1 MNYYLDPNTQEVYAY
16 EPEVIAE
23 ESPSWQEQFVL
34 LDDKGLAKIRAA
46 QALANAPTPEQIL
59 VGATAQRDNLLAIA
73 AIRIAPLQD
82 TVDLGNAT
90 AADEASL
97 KKWKQYRIAVNR
109 VSEQAKYPK
118 TINWPVPPAE

>member
-1 MNYYLDPNTQEVYAY
+1 MNYYLDPKTQEVYAY

-34 LDDKGLAKIRAA
+34 LDDKGLAEIRAA
-46 QALANAPTPEQIL
+46 QALANAPTSEQML
-59 VGATAQRDNLLAIA
+59 AGANAQRDNLLSIA

-82 TVDLGNAT
+82 TVDLGDVT

-118 TINWPVPPAE
+118 TINWPVPPSE

>member
-82 TVDLGNAT
+82 NVDLGNAT

-97 KKWKQYRIAVNR
+97 KKWKQYRIALNR
-109 VSEQAKYPK
+109 VSEQAKYSEA
-118 TINWPVPPAE
+118 IDWPVPPAE